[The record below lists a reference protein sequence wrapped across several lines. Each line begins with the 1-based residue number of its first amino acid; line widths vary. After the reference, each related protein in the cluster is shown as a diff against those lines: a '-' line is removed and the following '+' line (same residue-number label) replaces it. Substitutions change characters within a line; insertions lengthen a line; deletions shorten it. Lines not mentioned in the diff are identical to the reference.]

1 MRSLFLKIFL
11 WFWATAIVTGV
22 ALILSFVL
30 QRGGIPERWHA
41 ALSEAAG
48 IYGKA
53 AVGEMERGGRPALAA
68 YLDDLARSAH
78 TQACLFAQN
87 GTAIAGAKC
96 TSFRSLVRRA
106 ADPPRHSAFDIRYG
120 LVRVALQVSGED
132 GAIYIFATEL
142 PAGPRAAFG
151 PDPLG
156 LALHWIVAFA
166 VSGLICYLL
175 ARYLTKPIVQL
186 QAASRQLA
194 AGKLETRAATDAQR
208 RSDELGELV
217 RDFNTMAE
225 RIEGLVSSQR
235 QLISDVS
242 HELRS
247 PLARLIVAM
256 DLARERKGD
265 DPAFDRMERD
275 FERLSEM
282 VGRLLTVARLD
293 AASASVEMQSLNFSA
308 LVAEVV
314 ADAEFAAREKQRSVR
329 FSGDKDVDVRGNGG
343 LLRSAVENIVLN
355 AVRYTAPETTVDVN
369 LETDRASA
377 SAQLSIRDHGPG
389 VPEKELQNIFR
400 PFYRIANARDEQSGG
415 AGLGLAIT
423 DKVIRLHRGTVNAV
437 NAADGGLEVRINI
450 PIV

>member
-11 WFWATAIVTGV
+11 WFWATAIATGI

-41 ALSEAAG
+41 ALSQAAG

-78 TQACLFAQN
+78 IQACLFDQN

-96 TSFRSLVRRA
+96 HSFRSLVRRT

-120 LVRVALQVSGED
+120 LVRVALQVSGKDE
-132 GAIYIFATEL
+132 AMYVFATEL
-142 PAGPRAAFG
+142 PAGPRAALG

-175 ARYLTKPIVQL
+175 ARYLTRPIVQL
-186 QAASRQLA
+186 QAASRQIA
-194 AGKLETRAATDAQR
+194 AGKLEARAATHAQR

-217 RDFNTMAE
+217 RDFNAMAE

-275 FERLSEM
+275 FERLNEM
-282 VGRLLTVARLD
+282 LSRLLTVARLD
-293 AASASVEMQSLNFSA
+293 AASTSVEMKSFNLTA

-314 ADAEFAAREKQRSVR
+314 ADAEFAAREQQRSIR
-329 FSGDKDVDVRGNGG
+329 FSGEQEVRVHGNGD
-343 LLRSAVENIVLN
+343 LLRSAIENIILN
-355 AVRYTAPETTVDVN
+355 ALRYTAPGTTVDVD
-369 LETDRASA
+369 LQTDSGLTT
-377 SAQLSIRDHGPG
+377 AQLTVRDHGSG

-400 PFYRIANARDEQSGG
+400 AFYRVANARDEQSGG
-415 AGLGLAIT
+415 AGLGLAIA
-423 DKVIRLHRGTVNAV
+423 DKVIRLHQGTVNAA
-437 NAADGGLEVRINI
+437 NAADGGLMVRVEI
-450 PIV
+450 PTA

>member
-11 WFWATAIVTGV
+11 WFWATAIVTGL

-30 QRGGIPERWHA
+30 QRGGIPDRWHA

-53 AVGEMERGGRPALAA
+53 AVGEMERGGQPAIAA

-78 TQACLFAQN
+78 TQACLFDQN
-87 GTAIAGAKC
+87 GTVIAGAKC
-96 TSFRSLVRRA
+96 ASFRSLIRRT
-106 ADPPRHSAFDIRYG
+106 ADAPRHSAFDIRYG
-120 LVRVALQVSGED
+120 LVRVALHVSGRNGD
-132 GAIYIFATEL
+132 IYTFATEL

-194 AGKLETRAATDAQR
+194 TGKLGTRATTAAQR

-217 RDFNTMAE
+217 RDFNSMAE

-293 AASASVEMQSLNFSA
+293 AAGASVEMKSLNLTVLIA
-308 LVAEVV
+308 DVV
-314 ADAEFAAREKQRSVR
+314 SDAEFAARERQRCVR
-329 FSGDKDVDVRGNGG
+329 FSGDKDVYVSGNAE
-343 LLRSAVENIVLN
+343 LLRSAVENVVLN

-369 LETDRASA
+369 LQRDTASA
-377 SAQLSIRDHGPG
+377 KLIVRDHGPG

-400 PFYRIANARDEQSGG
+400 PFYRIANARDDQSGG

-437 NAADGGLEVRINI
+437 NLADGGLEVRIEV
-450 PIV
+450 PIA